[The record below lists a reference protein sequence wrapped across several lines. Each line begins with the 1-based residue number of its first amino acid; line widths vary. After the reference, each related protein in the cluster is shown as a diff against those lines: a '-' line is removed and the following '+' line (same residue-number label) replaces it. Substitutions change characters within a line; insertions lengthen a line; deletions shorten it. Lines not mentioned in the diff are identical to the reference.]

1 MSFGEDHRSKLVPG
15 LKIES
20 DSGET
25 GTLGCFA
32 RLKSDNSEVFLSA
45 RHVLFAKKRR
55 ALDVGQPDISC
66 SWCCKC
72 HLIGKTVGDGRNGVN
87 HVDVEFVDP
96 VDGPGTDD
104 GSEIDCA
111 IARWNHKRPF
121 SNDIF
126 RIGMIAGTPPPGDFG
141 VVVGSDVEKTGSG
154 TGHTKGVILETPF
167 TTQNY
172 KGGQNIPRFLIAF
185 GGTGDPEVDA
195 PKTVNQFFIMPKP
208 GFPKFADDGD
218 SGAVVVNSQKQV
230 IGLITTVHEVTPNTR
245 KLFNLPAD
253 VQVLGKANPIHQVLT
268 ALNIEIPANF
278 SRTATTHGELIDLQ
292 NNSLFEEEQ
301 RLQEHI
307 AALRLQLEALPLGR
321 MLLQEMDTHRREVL
335 RLVNQNRRVG
345 VAWQRQRGP
354 AFAAHCFKSFRE
366 PDHTV
371 PKEIEG
377 ITRSCVLKTMAE
389 VLKTHGSEPLRE
401 MIDVRLPVL
410 LRSANEFDD
419 LKSFLSYVA
428 NFQDE

>member
-1 MSFGEDHRSKLVPG
+1 VSFGEDLRSTLVPG
-15 LKIES
+15 ILIES
-20 DSGET
+20 ENKES

-32 RLKSDNSEVFLSA
+32 RLKSDNSAVLLSA

-55 ALDVGQPDISC
+55 KLDVGQPDISC

-72 HLIGKTVGDGRNGVN
+72 HVIGETVGDGRNGVN

-96 VDGPGTDD
+96 VDGPGTAD

-111 IARWNHKRPF
+111 IARLKRNRPF
-121 SNDIF
+121 SNEIF
-126 RIGMIAGTPPPGDFG
+126 GIGMITGTPPPGDFG
-141 VVVGSDVEKTGSG
+141 VVVGSEVEKTGTT
-154 TGHTKGVILETPF
+154 TGHTKGVILETIV

-172 KGGQNIPRFLIAF
+172 KNGPPIPRFLFPIA
-185 GGTGDPEVDA
+185 GDGDPEVDA
-195 PKTVNQFFIMPKP
+195 PKTINQFFIMPKP
-208 GFPKFADDGD
+208 GFPKCADEGD

-230 IGLITTVHEVTPNTR
+230 IGLITNALEVTPSVR
-245 KLFNLPAD
+245 QLLNLPPH
-253 VQVLGKANPIHQVLT
+253 VQMLGKANPIHTVMT
-268 ALNIEIPANF
+268 ALNIEIPPNF
-278 SRTATTHGELIDLQ
+278 SGTKITHGELIDLQ
-292 NNSLFEEEQ
+292 RDSKFEDEEVLEGQ
-301 RLQEHI
+301 I
-307 AALRLQLEALPLGR
+307 VALRRQLEAMPLGKV
-321 MLLQEMDTHRREVL
+321 LLQEMDTHRREVL

-366 PDHTV
+366 PDHVV

-389 VLKTHGSEPLRE
+389 VLKTYGSEPLRE
-401 MIDVRLPVL
+401 MIEVRLPVL

-428 NFQDE
+428 NLKDE

>member
-1 MSFGEDHRSKLVPG
+1 MSFGEDLRSTLVPG
-15 LKIES
+15 IKIES
-20 DSGET
+20 ESKET

-32 RLKSDNSEVFLSA
+32 RLKSDNSAVLLSA

-55 ALDVGQPDISC
+55 KLDVGQPDISC

-72 HLIGKTVGDGRNGVN
+72 HVIGETVGDGRNGVN

-111 IARWNHKRPF
+111 IARLKRNRPF
-121 SNDIF
+121 SNEIF

-141 VVVGSDVEKTGSG
+141 VVVGSEVEKTGSG
-154 TGHTKGVILETPF
+154 TGHTKGVILKTPF

-172 KGGQNIPRFLIAF
+172 KNGPPIPEFLIAF
-185 GGTGDPEVDA
+185 GGTEDKEVDA

-218 SGAVVVNSQKQV
+218 SGAVVVNSKKQV

-245 KLFNLPAD
+245 KLFNLPAE

-278 SRTATTHGELIDLQ
+278 SGTKITHAELIDLK
-292 NNSLFEEEQ
+292 NDSPFEDEE
-301 RLQEHI
+301 RLQEQI
-307 AALRLQLEALPLGR
+307 AALRLELEAMPLGKV
-321 MLLQEMDTHRREVL
+321 LLREMDTHRREVVK
-335 RLVNQNRRVG
+335 LVNGNRRVG
-345 VAWQRQRGP
+345 VTWHRHRGP
-354 AFAAHCFKSFRE
+354 AFAAHCLKSFKE
-366 PDHTV
+366 PNHVV
-371 PKEIEG
+371 PTEIEG
-377 ITRSCVLKTMAE
+377 ITRSCMLKDMAE
-389 VLKTHGSEPLRE
+389 VLKAHGSGPLRE
-401 MIDVRLPVL
+401 MIETRLPLV
-410 LRSANEFDD
+410 LRSANEFDN